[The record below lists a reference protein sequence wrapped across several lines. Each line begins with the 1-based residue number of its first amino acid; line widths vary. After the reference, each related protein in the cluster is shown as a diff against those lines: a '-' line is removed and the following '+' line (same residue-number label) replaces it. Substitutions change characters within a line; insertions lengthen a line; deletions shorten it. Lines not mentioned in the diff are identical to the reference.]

1 MDRYCDMDP
10 NVTTRYL
17 EVDVGQIHAAI
28 MMDGTIFMWRGHDL
42 RHL

>member
-17 EVDVGQIHAAI
+17 EVDVGQLHAAI
-28 MMDGTIFMWRGHDL
+28 MMDGTIFIIYSVRQVS
-42 RHL
+42 R

>member
-17 EVDVGQIHAAI
+17 EVDVGQLHATI
-28 MMDGTIFMWRGHDL
+28 MINGTILIIYSVRQVS
-42 RHL
+42 R